1 MRVGVHPLGD
11 TYSPQS
17 ALVCGDFKLIHFA
30 ETDTYELYN
39 LHGDISERHDLS
51 QEQPAKLQ
59 EMIRLMNERLQATR
73 AQHPRKR

>member
-1 MRVGVHPLGD
+1 MRVESAGIPL
-11 TYSPQS
+11 QS

-30 ETDTYELYN
+30 ETNKYELYN
-39 LHGDISERHDLS
+39 LHDDISERHDLS

-59 EMIRLMNERLQATR
+59 EMIRLMNECLQATR

>member
-17 ALVCGDFKLIHFA
+17 ALVCSVFKLIHFA
-30 ETDTYELYN
+30 ETDKYELYN
-39 LHGDISERHDLS
+39 LREDISERHDLS
-51 QEQPAKLQ
+51 QEQPEKLQ
-59 EMIRLMNERLQATR
+59 QMIRLMNERLRATR